1 MRQRMGIVRKI
12 PTETNSFQAV
22 LLPLQPAR
30 FPHQIDDSTCW
41 QIGWATNCTK
51 NTQREIK
58 DEFYVFFSSSL
69 NDSSFCIK
77 LPVSDCS

>member
-1 MRQRMGIVRKI
+1 MVRKI
-12 PTETNSFQAV
+12 ATETNSFQAV

-51 NTQREIK
+51 TNTQRGRHKSGIK
-58 DEFYVFFSSSL
+58 NMSPFTHLWLTVASASSYL
-69 NDSSFCIK
+69 LLVVVDS
-77 LPVSDCS
+77 